1 MNVLKNDD
9 LKNVPTAQTA
19 LGKLQERSL
28 TQDAP
33 SLFQPSQNM
42 GFGQGVNEISTFN
55 EALGAVNLSSLSAI
69 ENLIADE
76 SKLSHLKNNF
86 IDSFNPTN
94 NLNVQDSAKVWQQ
107 EESKIQSS
115 AT

>member
-1 MNVLKNDD
+1 
-9 LKNVPTAQTA
+9 
-19 LGKLQERSL
+19 
-28 TQDAP
+28 
-33 SLFQPSQNM
+33 M

-86 IDSFNPTN
+86 IESFNPIN
-94 NLNVQDSAKVWQQ
+94 NF
-107 EESKIQSS
+107 
-115 AT
+115 